1 MLLSCKNV
9 SVKFQASL
17 RGSLRGAAASTS
29 TSVSEPSSTQPLQR
43 PSSSYPNK
51 PLPRLQL
58 IRSMPL
64 AHRLYDGR
72 PRQTRAA
79 RFAVTKES
87 PSFTSRCACPSHS
100 VTTKAP
106 RKDRSLH
113 PAGTLDPRTT
123 CLNPCVFP
131 PQKKKYLEDP
141 GIQKI
146 LHLYEGRNDQQMIWT
161 QPMVNWWFGLV
172 VWDSNRG
179 TPKNRNPF
187 DFWGIQSESK
197 PPVTG
202 PKPPT
207 NP

>member
-1 MLLSCKNV
+1 MLLSCRNV

-43 PSSSYPNK
+43 SSSSYPNK

-87 PSFTSRCACPSHS
+87 PSFTSRCACPSRS

-123 CLNPCVFP
+123 CLNPAFFNP
-131 PQKKKYLEDP
+131 RKKYLEDP

-146 LHLYEGRNDQQMIWT
+146 LHLRRKTRSTNDMNST
-161 QPMVNWWFGLV
+161 DGKLV
-172 VWDSNRG
+172 VWAG
-179 TPKNRNPF
+179 GLGF
-187 DFWGIQSESK
+187 ESGY
-197 PPVTG
+197 P
-202 PKPPT
+202 
-207 NP
+207 

>member
-43 PSSSYPNK
+43 SSSSYPNK

-64 AHRLYDGR
+64 AHRLCDGR

-100 VTTKAP
+100 VATKAP

-123 CLNPCVFP
+123 CLNPCVFQ
-131 PQKKKYLEDP
+131 PQKKKSGRSRYS
-141 GIQKI
+141 IQKI
-146 LHLYEGRNDQQMIWT
+146 LHLRRKKRSTNDMNST
-161 QPMVNWWFGLV
+161 DGKLV
-172 VWDSNRG
+172 VWAG
-179 TPKNRNPF
+179 GLGF
-187 DFWGIQSESK
+187 ESGY
-197 PPVTG
+197 P
-202 PKPPT
+202 
-207 NP
+207 

>member
-1 MLLSCKNV
+1 MLLSCRNV

-43 PSSSYPNK
+43 SSSSYPNK

-87 PSFTSRCACPSHS
+87 PSFTSRFACPSHS

-123 CLNPCVFP
+123 CLNPSVFQ
-131 PQKKKYLEDP
+131 PQKKNIWK
-141 GIQKI
+141 IQVSKKSFI
-146 LHLYEGRNDQQMIWT
+146 YEGRNDQQ
-161 QPMVNWWFGLV
+161 
-172 VWDSNRG
+172 
-179 TPKNRNPF
+179 
-187 DFWGIQSESK
+187 
-197 PPVTG
+197 
-202 PKPPT
+202 
-207 NP
+207 